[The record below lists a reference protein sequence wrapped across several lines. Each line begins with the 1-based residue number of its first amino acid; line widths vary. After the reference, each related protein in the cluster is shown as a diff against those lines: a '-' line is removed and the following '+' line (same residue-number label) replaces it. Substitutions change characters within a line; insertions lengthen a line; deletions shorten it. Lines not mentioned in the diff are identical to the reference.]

1 MVQVAKALAGTSAAL
16 SPRALLKLHAQ
27 VQAMVRCLDCPGGP
41 WDVGVLL
48 TTDNHVQK
56 LNRKFRQQDNPTD
69 ILSFP
74 FHKIRTPGRF
84 PRVQSPDER
93 YLGDIYISPAYVTRQ
108 CSDAQ
113 LQEVT
118 TLADRLPVLVAHG
131 LCHLMGYDHERDDD
145 YEQMQKAETYLLR
158 HYPQFLPRAFAPAP
172 PATAPDVI

>member
-1 MVQVAKALAGTSAAL
+1 MRSAVLESFIAILKGIVLAIIYTSFE
-16 SPRALLKLHAQ
+16 SDTRRPT
-27 VQAMVRCLDCPGGP
+27 CT
-41 WDVGVLL
+41 L
-48 TTDNHVQK
+48 TD
-56 LNRKFRQQDNPTD
+56 R
-69 ILSFP
+69 SA
-74 FHKIRTPGRF
+74 IRIAGRV

-172 PATAPDVI
+172 PATAPDVV